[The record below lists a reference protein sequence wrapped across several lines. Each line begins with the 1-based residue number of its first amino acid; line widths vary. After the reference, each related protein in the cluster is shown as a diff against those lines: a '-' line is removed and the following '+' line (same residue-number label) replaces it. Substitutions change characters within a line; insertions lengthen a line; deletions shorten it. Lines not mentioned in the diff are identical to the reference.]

1 MWLPQGAR
9 PGQHCPEGGGK
20 PISQHHPPEIR
31 PQQDKCGRRLC
42 TSLCSRNT
50 RNKLHHFRFAVTHE
64 SGLSSCLFPQHYGP
78 WNNVPTG
85 QGMFS
90 PSRDS
95 CQASEEMNKP
105 TRGGSLAFST
115 FCFCSS
121 LILFSS
127 TNGLNIQM
135 TNNENTVSP
144 VTKFLALAKSLGDVP
159 LHA

>member
-9 PGQHCPEGGGK
+9 PGQHCPRVCVEAHLSTSPSRDQTPTGSMCPASLHIPLLQEYQK
-20 PISQHHPPEIR
+20 QAAPFP
-31 PQQDKCGRRLC
+31 LC
-42 TSLCSRNT
+42 RYPRVRTELM
-50 RNKLHHFRFAVTHE
+50 
-64 SGLSSCLFPQHYGP
+64 FPQHYGP

-85 QGMFS
+85 QGIFP
-90 PSRDS
+90 PSRDR

-115 FCFCSS
+115 LCFCSS

-127 TNGLNIQM
+127 INGLNIQM
-135 TNNENTVSP
+135 TNNENTVSR
-144 VTKFLALAKSLGDVP
+144 VTKFLTLAKCLGDAP